1 MWGITRKCLHHS
13 VTHSLPRAEYPGG
26 CWGPLARMNYEAGHS
41 RPGRSSHS
49 QTGPQACLYPPAK
62 GSHHLTV
69 IPTPAAFPTVTLPS
83 FQNTHLC
90 CSQPWSPI
98 QRLSKGLICLD
109 GPLFHSTFDPLETSL
124 KKQSQVMFA
133 DHSNDLKDKPQRHL
147 PLKFNSFWFI
157 KY

>member
-1 MWGITRKCLHHS
+1 MSIPRYSCPIPQEQQTLRGLLIPPSAAGHHPQSISTENHAEAVMCGIMCKCLHHS

-83 FQNTHLC
+83 FQTHTC
-90 CSQPWSPI
+90 AVPNPEA
-98 QRLSKGLICLD
+98 LSRG
-109 GPLFHSTFDPLETSL
+109 
-124 KKQSQVMFA
+124 
-133 DHSNDLKDKPQRHL
+133 
-147 PLKFNSFWFI
+147 
-157 KY
+157 